1 MNDPQTIVFT
11 GATTGLGKVAALKAL
26 SEGHHLLILSRNSEK
41 SSELINDFKKEY
53 PAKEANAVFIDCDLT
68 SFKSIKTAIE
78 EIKTKVSQIDM
89 LVNNAGMWNTDF
101 NETEDG
107 FEETFQ
113 VNLLAPV
120 YLLEGLMPLLKAS
133 DKAKYIVTSSGLHQG
148 SINFEDIEYRA
159 KWSGFN
165 AYRQS
170 KLGVI
175 LMCRLFAKS
184 HPEITFCAQHPGVVR
199 TNLGHKFGWLS
210 RAIFY
215 LIGKSAKKG
224 ARTLIHLIESSKSEL
239 VSGEYYAKSKVTP
252 ITKESNDMQMAEKLK
267 KVIDDNLAKL
277 SY

>member
-1 MNDPQTIVFT
+1 M
-11 GATTGLGKVAALKAL
+11 KAA
-26 SEGHHLLILSRNSEK
+26 
-41 SSELINDFKKEY
+41 
-53 PAKEANAVFIDCDLT
+53 IDD
-68 SFKSIKTAIE
+68 IKR
-78 EIKTKVSQIDM
+78 KTDKIDI

-101 NETEDG
+101 NETADG

-120 YLLEGLMPLLKAS
+120 FLLEGLLPLLTNS
-133 DKAKYIVTSSGLHQG
+133 VEAKYIVTSSGLHQG
-148 SINFEDIEYRA
+148 TINFEDIEYRT

-175 LMCRLFAKS
+175 LMTRLYAKN
-184 HPEITFCAQHPGVVR
+184 HPNITFCAQHPGVVR

-210 RAIFY
+210 RTIFY

-224 ARTLIHLIESSKSEL
+224 ARTLIHLIETPKANL
-239 VSGEYYAKSKVTP
+239 VSGEYYAKSKVTA
-252 ITKESNDMQMAEKLK
+252 ITKESNDMKMAVKLK
-267 KVIDDNLAKL
+267 EVIDERLASI